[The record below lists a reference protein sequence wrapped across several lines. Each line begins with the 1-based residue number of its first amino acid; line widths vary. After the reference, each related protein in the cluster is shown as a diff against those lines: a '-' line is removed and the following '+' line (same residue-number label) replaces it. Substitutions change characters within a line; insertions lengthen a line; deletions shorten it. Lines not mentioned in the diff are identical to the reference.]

1 MRARRTTIIV
11 LALAAVALGWVAY
24 LSQRSAEQAPADARE
39 VVGETGE
46 RQAPRP
52 AASPAPS
59 AADTPAPAG
68 QEARPVDVQERARFS
83 ERARAFFAQAPGLPP
98 EEARQQADEIAREL
112 SRIEQAGGLSAGETF
127 LIRAGLIQATVADE
141 QQRKEQIRALRERYE
156 TEAQRRSAQAPE
168 QADPMFELY
177 KVREGQI
184 VAEVMAME
192 TIPDGLSRDEYLR
205 RRLQAERERLLGE
218 VR

>member
-1 MRARRTTIIV
+1 MRPRRTTIIV

-24 LSQRSAEQAPADARE
+24 LSQRPAEQTPTDARE
-39 VVGETGE
+39 VIGGTGE
-46 RQAPRP
+46 RQAPP
-52 AASPAPS
+52 AASPAPG
-59 AADTPAPAG
+59 AADTPPPAG

-205 RRLQAERERLLGE
+205 RRLQAEREQLLGE

>member
-1 MRARRTTIIV
+1 MRPRRTTIIV

-24 LSQRSAEQAPADARE
+24 LSQRPAEQTPTDARE
-39 VVGETGE
+39 VIGGTGE
-46 RQAPRP
+46 RQAPP
-52 AASPAPS
+52 AASPAPG
-59 AADTPAPAG
+59 AADTPPPAG

-205 RRLQAERERLLGE
+205 RRLQAEREQLLGE
-218 VR
+218 AR

>member
-1 MRARRTTIIV
+1 MRPRRTTIIV

-24 LSQRSAEQAPADARE
+24 LSQRPAEQTPTDARE
-39 VVGETGE
+39 VIGGTGE
-46 RQAPRP
+46 RQAPP
-52 AASPAPS
+52 AASPAPG
-59 AADTPAPAG
+59 AADTPPPAG

>member
-1 MRARRTTIIV
+1 MRPRRTTIIV

-24 LSQRSAEQAPADARE
+24 LSQRPAEQTPTDARE
-39 VVGETGE
+39 VIGGTGE
-46 RQAPRP
+46 RQAPP
-52 AASPAPS
+52 AASPAPG
-59 AADTPAPAG
+59 AADTPPPAG

-112 SRIEQAGGLSAGETF
+112 SRIEQAGGLSTGETF

-141 QQRKEQIRALRERYE
+141 QQQKEQISALRERYE
-156 TEAQRRSAQAPE
+156 AEAQRRSAQAPE

-177 KVREGQI
+177 KVRESQI

-205 RRLQAERERLLGE
+205 RRLQAEREQLLGE
-218 VR
+218 AR

>member
-24 LSQRSAEQAPADARE
+24 LSQRPAEQTPTDARE
-39 VVGETGE
+39 VIGGTGE
-46 RQAPRP
+46 RQAPP
-52 AASPAPS
+52 AASPAPG
-59 AADTPAPAG
+59 AADTPPPAG

-112 SRIEQAGGLSAGETF
+112 SRIEQAGGLSTGETF

-141 QQRKEQIRALRERYE
+141 QQQKEQISALRERYE
-156 TEAQRRSAQAPE
+156 AEAQRRSAQAPE

-205 RRLQAERERLLGE
+205 RRLQAEREQLLGE
-218 VR
+218 AR

>member
-24 LSQRSAEQAPADARE
+24 LSQRPAEQTPTDARE
-39 VVGETGE
+39 VIGGTGE
-46 RQAPRP
+46 RQAPP
-52 AASPAPS
+52 AASPAPG
-59 AADTPAPAG
+59 AADTPPPAG

-205 RRLQAERERLLGE
+205 RRLQAEREQLLGE
-218 VR
+218 AR